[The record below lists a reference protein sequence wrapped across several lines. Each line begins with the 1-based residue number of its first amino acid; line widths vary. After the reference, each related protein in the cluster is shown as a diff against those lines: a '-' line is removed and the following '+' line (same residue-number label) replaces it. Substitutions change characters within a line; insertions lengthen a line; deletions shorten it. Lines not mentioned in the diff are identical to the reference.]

1 VIACPHRPP
10 CSACPRFGE
19 PGIAAPAL
27 AALNALASR
36 AGLPPVEVVGGPA
49 LGFRARAR
57 LAIRGRQG
65 APKLGLFE
73 PGSHRLVTIPNCP
86 IQHPLINEVA
96 AEIRRCL
103 ADARVPPYSDL
114 AHQGLA
120 RYLQIVVERA
130 SRTAQVVVVA
140 NAPSAA
146 PLEAC
151 LALIRERLGSRLH
164 SLWFNAQTA
173 PTNTILGPTFEHV
186 AGDAFLVERYGD
198 RADICYP
205 PGAFGQSNPAVATA
219 IIDCLEAGIPEGARV
234 AELYGGVG
242 AIGLSLFPRLSHL
255 AINEL
260 NPHSLA
266 GLAQGLERLDPALR
280 ARVQVFPGA
289 AGEALEAVEGAEAVI
304 ADPPRKGLDAPLR
317 EHLAARPP
325 RQLWYIA
332 CGLDAFLADAAHL
345 LSGGRLR
352 LAALTAFD
360 LMPYTGHVETVARF
374 DAAG

>member
-1 VIACPHRPP
+1 MIACPHRPP

-49 LGFRARAR
+49 LGFRTRAR

-140 NAPSAA
+140 NAPSS
-146 PLEAC
+146 C
-151 LALIRERLGSRLH
+151 
-164 SLWFNAQTA
+164 
-173 PTNTILGPTFEHV
+173 
-186 AGDAFLVERYGD
+186 
-198 RADICYP
+198 
-205 PGAFGQSNPAVATA
+205 
-219 IIDCLEAGIPEGARV
+219 
-234 AELYGGVG
+234 
-242 AIGLSLFPRLSHL
+242 
-255 AINEL
+255 
-260 NPHSLA
+260 
-266 GLAQGLERLDPALR
+266 
-280 ARVQVFPGA
+280 
-289 AGEALEAVEGAEAVI
+289 
-304 ADPPRKGLDAPLR
+304 
-317 EHLAARPP
+317 
-325 RQLWYIA
+325 
-332 CGLDAFLADAAHL
+332 
-345 LSGGRLR
+345 
-352 LAALTAFD
+352 
-360 LMPYTGHVETVARF
+360 
-374 DAAG
+374 